1 MPIPIP
7 KIERY
12 LLLCR
17 DKGLIENFKIYSAEN
32 LAELKEMMGTRPALA
47 SRSHKAGK
55 RLCLGVDVTYSSNR
69 PVGVDLECS
78 ERNETFVSTEFFHR
92 YLKIKN
98 RVSQR
103 SLLKCWTEH
112 EASFKCLSLAGKNI
126 SLMTEVEK
134 RDSGIYWHAALKA
147 NEYVR
152 CESAWDSPWLLTIAS
167 LRTLSKM
174 RSK

>member
-1 MPIPIP
+1 MLIPIP

-17 DKGLIENFKIYSAEN
+17 EKGLIENFKIYSSVN
-32 LAELKEMMGTRPALA
+32 LAELKEMMGPRLALA

-69 PVGVDLECS
+69 PVGVDLEYS
-78 ERNETFVSTEFFHR
+78 EKNGNFVSPEFFHR

-103 SLLKCWTEH
+103 SLLKSWTEH
-112 EASFKCLSLAGKNI
+112 EASFKCLSLAGKSI
-126 SLMTEVEK
+126 RLMTEVEK
-134 RDSGIYWHAALKA
+134 RDSGIYWHAALKP
-147 NEYVR
+147 NEYVY
-152 CESAWDSPWLLTIAS
+152 CGSEWDSSWLFTIAS
-167 LRTLSKM
+167 LRRLSTVK
-174 RSK
+174 